1 MIIGSKTAPEAP
13 IRYPLAVTWLR
24 NCRAIVL
31 GLVLFALA
39 LASRA
44 DDVSRPEAGG
54 PVPVRVT
61 VSVLDLDNVDSV
73 EQSFVANVYYEAR
86 WRDARLAYGGPGE
99 RAMPLNSVWHPRLQ
113 FLNQQR
119 VVQTLPEVVEV
130 SPDGEVLYRQRVW
143 GPFSQPLD
151 VEKFP
156 FDEQTFDLL
165 LGPAGFEFDE
175 VRLIA
180 DPKRPSGMAPS
191 FSVADWRVEDFRAG
205 GEKYPLAPG
214 LPVPVFRVR
223 LRAERQSAYF
233 VLKVIVPLLLI
244 VGMACSVFWMDPK
257 NASTQIGVATT
268 SMLTLIA
275 YRFAMAGFA
284 PPVPYLTRM
293 DIFILGG
300 TLVVFLI
307 LVVAVATV
315 YLAGRGR
322 LALALRIERH
332 CRWGFPAVFAALS
345 AFAFR

>member
-1 MIIGSKTAPEAP
+1 
-13 IRYPLAVTWLR
+13 VTCLR
-24 NCRAIVL
+24 SCGAIVL
-31 GLVLFALA
+31 VLVPLALA

-44 DDVSRPEAGG
+44 DVSLPEADG
-54 PVPVRVT
+54 PVPIRVT
-61 VSVLDLDNVDSV
+61 VSALDLDDVDSV
-73 EQSFVANVYYEAR
+73 KQSFVANVYYEAR
-86 WRDARLAYGGPGE
+86 WRDARLAHDGPAE
-99 RAMPLNSVWHPRLQ
+99 RTMPLSSVWNPRLQ

-151 VEKFP
+151 VEDFP

-165 LGPAGFEFDE
+165 LAPAGFELDE

-180 DPKRPSGMAPS
+180 DPERPSDMAAS
-191 FSVADWRVEDFRAG
+191 FSVADWRVDEFRAG
-205 GEKYPLAPG
+205 GEEYEFAPG
-214 LPVPVFRVR
+214 LPVPIFYVR

-244 VGMACSVFWMDPK
+244 VGMACTVFWMNPEI
-257 NASTQIGVATT
+257 ASTQIGVATT

-307 LVVAVATV
+307 LMVAVATV
-315 YLAGRGR
+315 YLASSGR
-322 LALALRIERH
+322 LSLALTIERH
-332 CRWGFPAVFAALS
+332 CRWAFPTAFAALS
-345 AFAFR
+345 VFAFF

>member
-1 MIIGSKTAPEAP
+1 MNF
-13 IRYPLAVTWLR
+13 RYLLAVTWLR
-24 NCRAIVL
+24 SRRAIVL
-31 GLVLFALA
+31 GLVPFALA
-39 LASRA
+39 LASHA
-44 DDVSRPEAGG
+44 DVSLPEADG

-61 VSVLDLDNVDSV
+61 VNVLDLDNVDSL

-86 WRDARLAYGGPGE
+86 WRDARLAHGGPGE
-99 RAMPLNSVWHPRLQ
+99 RAMPLSSVWHPRLQ

-119 VVQTLPEVVEV
+119 VIQTFPEVVEV
-130 SPDGEVLYRQRVW
+130 SPGGEVLYRQRVW

-151 VEKFP
+151 VADFP

-165 LGPAGFEFDE
+165 LVSAGFELDE

-180 DPKRPSGMAPS
+180 DPKRPSGTAPS
-191 FSVADWRVEDFRAG
+191 FSVADWRVDEFRAG
-205 GEKYPLAPG
+205 GEEYEFAPG
-214 LPVPVFRVR
+214 LPVPTFHVR
-223 LRAERQSAYF
+223 LRAERRSAYF
-233 VLKVIVPLLLI
+233 VLKVILPLLLI
-244 VGMACSVFWMDPK
+244 VGMACSVFWMNPEI
-257 NASTQIGVATT
+257 ASTQIGVATT

-275 YRFAMAGFA
+275 YRFAMSGFT

-322 LALALRIERH
+322 VALALTIERH
-332 CRWGFPAVFAALS
+332 CRWVFPAVFAALS
-345 AFAFR
+345 AFAFL